1 MSNNTIT
8 INGQTITVPEG
19 MQVNL
24 SNGAIQIVP
33 VTHKVVRVPY
43 GTKAHQTVN
52 TAPATKAV
60 KASAKSSKKSPKDKT
75 PFLSKEELAAIKAFF
90 LAKQGCVTTADV
102 DALAQST
109 GIPAGKIG
117 YRINKHRQAVC
128 YGFLT
133 VANNDAFLASL
144 TAQGSWIAGMFNSP
158 KVEAARAENLAKA
171 QTPVMA

>member
-8 INGQTITVPEG
+8 INGQTISVPEG

-24 SNGAIQIVP
+24 SNGVIQIVP
-33 VTHKVVRVPY
+33 ITHKVVRVPY
-43 GTKAHQTVN
+43 GTKHQTVS

-60 KASAKSSKKSPKDKT
+60 KASKPSKKSPKDKT
-75 PFLSKEELAAIKAFF
+75 PFLSKEELATIKDFF
-90 LAKQGCVTTADV
+90 LAKQGCVSPEDIN
-102 DALAQST
+102 ALAQST

>member
-8 INGQTITVPEG
+8 INGQTISVPEG
-19 MQVNL
+19 MQVVL
-24 SNGAIQIVP
+24 SNGAINIVP
-33 VTHKVVRVPY
+33 VAHKTIRVPY
-43 GTKAHQTVN
+43 GTKAHQTVSPAKAKAAKP
-52 TAPATKAV
+52 AP
-60 KASAKSSKKSPKDKT
+60 KSKKDKT

-90 LAKQGCVTTADV
+90 LAKQGCVTSADI
-102 DALAQST
+102 DALAQTS

-133 VANNDAFLASL
+133 VSNNDAFVANL